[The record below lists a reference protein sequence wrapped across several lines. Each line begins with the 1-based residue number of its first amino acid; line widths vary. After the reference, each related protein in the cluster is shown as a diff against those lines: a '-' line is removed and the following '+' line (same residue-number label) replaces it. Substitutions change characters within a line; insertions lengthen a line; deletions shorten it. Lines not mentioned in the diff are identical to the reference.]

1 MEQGPMVRAFGEE
14 RSWGT
19 GAARPWEGRRGPRP
33 GGGDRRDA
41 DAFPDEEPRRRQLA
55 QLAADLGAGLV
66 PRGEVARV
74 ILRLGREGYVMAW
87 ARVEPFLEDADP
99 AVRRAA
105 LQVLVSDW
113 KMDQY
118 RERAEELCD
127 RDPDPDVRRFAS
139 TCLGILYQST
149 GDRRTLRRL
158 AEICRREAE
167 SPRIRG
173 AAYVSI
179 LRVVGRRGR
188 DIPFIGNAD
197 DLAARVDWRLVDACA
212 AERWD
217 ELPNEKPA

>member
-1 MEQGPMVRAFGEE
+1 MVTGVGRDGSWNAGPARSQGHR
-14 RSWGT
+14 
-19 GAARPWEGRRGPRP
+19 
-33 GGGDRRDA
+33 RRDEGA
-41 DAFPDEEPRRRQLA
+41 EGYGRGRGGPSEDQARQQFLA
-55 QLAADLGAGLV
+55 QIAADLAAGLV
-66 PRGEVARV
+66 PREELARS

-87 ARVEPFLEDADP
+87 ARVEPYLEDPEP

-118 RERAEELCD
+118 RERCEELCD
-127 RDPDPDVRRFAS
+127 RDPDGDVRRFAS

-158 AEICRREAE
+158 GEIVRREHE

-179 LRVVGRRGR
+179 LRVLGKKGR

-197 DLAARVDWRLVDACA
+197 DLTARVDWRLVDACA

-217 ELPNEKPA
+217 EVTIEKPD

>member
-1 MEQGPMVRAFGEE
+1 
-14 RSWGT
+14 
-19 GAARPWEGRRGPRP
+19 
-33 GGGDRRDA
+33 
-41 DAFPDEEPRRRQLA
+41 
-55 QLAADLGAGLV
+55 
-66 PRGEVARV
+66 
-74 ILRLGREGYVMAW
+74 MAW
-87 ARVEPFLEDADP
+87 ARVEPFLEDPDP

-118 RERAEELCD
+118 RERCEELCD
-127 RDPDPDVRRFAS
+127 HDADADVRRFAS

-158 AEICRREAE
+158 AEIARRDHE

-173 AAYVSI
+173 AAFVSI
-179 LRVVGRRGR
+179 LRVIGKKGR

-217 ELPNEKPA
+217 EVPIGKQG

>member
-1 MEQGPMVRAFGEE
+1 MVTGVGGG
-14 RSWGT
+14 RSWDA
-19 GAARPWEGRRGPRP
+19 GARRPREEGFARRGP
-33 GGGDRRDA
+33 GGYRRDA
-41 DAFPDEEPRRRQLA
+41 GGGPDEEPRRQQLA

-66 PRGEVARV
+66 PREEVARA
-74 ILRLGREGYVMAW
+74 ILRLGRDGYVTAW

-127 RDPDPDVRRFAS
+127 RDPDADVRRFAS

-158 AEICRREAE
+158 AEICRRETE

-179 LRVVGRRGR
+179 LRVIGRKGR

-197 DLAARVDWRLVDACA
+197 DLTARVDWRLVDVCA

-217 ELPNEKPA
+217 ELPIEKPA

>member
-1 MEQGPMVRAFGEE
+1 MVTGIDRDG
-14 RSWGT
+14 SWNA
-19 GAARPWEGRRGPRP
+19 GAARPYARRRREEAREGYGRGR
-33 GGGDRRDA
+33 GGGP
-41 DAFPDEEPRRRQLA
+41 PDEHARQQVLA
-55 QLAADLGAGLV
+55 QLVADLAAGRV
-66 PRGEVARV
+66 PREELVRT

-87 ARVEPFLEDADP
+87 ARVEPYLEDPEP

-118 RERAEELCD
+118 RERCEELCD
-127 RDPDPDVRRFAS
+127 RDSDPDVRRFAS

-158 AEICRREAE
+158 ADAVRREHE

-179 LRVVGRRGR
+179 LRVLGKKGR

-197 DLAARVDWRLVDACA
+197 DLAARVDWRLVEACA

-217 ELPNEKPA
+217 EVPTGKPA